1 MLKYYGYGD
10 KTLIPVSPAAHYTIG
25 GIEATSN
32 GKTSVEG
39 IFAVGESSCTG
50 VHGANRL
57 ASNSLLECVVFG
69 YKTAYSVFSYNMY
82 ADVNKNIKIKT
93 K

>member
-50 VHGANRL
+50 VHGATDWQVIHYL
-57 ASNSLLECVVFG
+57 SVLFLDI
-69 YKTAYSVFSYNMY
+69 KQLTVFSVTICMQ
-82 ADVNKNIKIKT
+82 T
-93 K
+93 